1 MTISANKPVQK
12 LTYLLLLAF
21 VSVSFMDRAES
32 SEPDKIKVPFK
43 HALGHQ
49 KFQQSCSVCHGSA
62 LQGTK
67 QGPPLIHPFYKPSHH
82 ADFAFYRAAL
92 KGVKAHH
99 WEFGDMPPVSGITRK
114 DMDVIVPFIRWL
126 QKEKGLIK

>member
-1 MTISANKPVQK
+1 MKKIAIKPAQK
-12 LTYLLLLAF
+12 LTYLLLLTLL
-21 VSVSFMDRAES
+21 SVSISVSAET
-32 SEPDKIKVPFK
+32 SEADQIKVPFK
-43 HALGHQ
+43 HTLGHQ

-67 QGPPLIHPFYKPSHH
+67 QGPPLLHPYYKPSHH

-92 KGVKAHH
+92 KGVTAHH
-99 WEFGDMPPVSGITRK
+99 WNFGDMPPVSGITRK

-126 QKEKGLIK
+126 QKEKGLFK